1 MTPLDVLLS
10 LGWYFASVS
19 LLAIGGASSVLPD
32 MHRFLVDTNGWM
44 SNEQFAALYAIS
56 QAAPGPNVLFVA
68 LFGWHVAGV
77 VGACVT
83 MLAISAPSAIAAV
96 AFEIFAGRNPQ
107 ARWPGLLR
115 RGLAPLTIGLLI
127 STGVILARGVDHS
140 IIALGFTAVALLLT
154 LLTRVSPLWLIVA
167 GAGLGVVLKL

>member
-1 MTPLDVLLS
+1 
-10 LGWYFASVS
+10 
-19 LLAIGGASSVLPD
+19 
-32 MHRFLVDTNGWM
+32 
-44 SNEQFAALYAIS
+44 
-56 QAAPGPNVLFVA
+56 
-68 LFGWHVAGV
+68 
-77 VGACVT
+77 

-167 GAGLGVVLKL
+167 GAVLGVVLKL